1 MILGLLCPFYITRL
15 EFKSKE
21 ERQLM
26 PQTEEE
32 HINLTEENKSTEG
45 QLADIHCNVGT
56 DAEVS
61 LQSGCREI

>member
-21 ERQLM
+21 ELQLM
-26 PQTEEE
+26 PKTEEE
-32 HINLTEENKSTEG
+32 HINLIEEESTEG

-61 LQSGCREI
+61 LQSGCKEI